1 MLGKFPNRNI
11 KFKLHEIQLVILLFD
26 AIITARTELEGEKYR
41 ANNIVTATH
50 TKEIL
55 IKHAR
60 YSELVVETIVRWV
73 VKRDVVK
80 KTYGRKIS
88 VEFEADVWG
97 NLMICEFE
105 QKNVSII
112 KIHRDTS
119 FYYIK

>member
-1 MLGKFPNRNI
+1 M
-11 KFKLHEIQLVILLFD
+11 
-26 AIITARTELEGEKYR
+26 
-41 ANNIVTATH
+41 
-50 TKEIL
+50 
-55 IKHAR
+55 
-60 YSELVVETIVRWV
+60 
-73 VKRDVVK
+73 KRDVVK
-80 KTYGRKIS
+80 QISGRKIS